1 MMNLDTLDFTKGA
14 GVVTVVTI
22 DDATGR
28 VLMVAHMNAEHADAV
43 ALYATKLAGRA
54 AGDWSMTGVDPE
66 GFDLREAV
74 RGECARLAFD
84 KPVHD
89 PETARVELVR
99 LVKRA
104 RAAG

>member
-1 MMNLDTLDFTKGA
+1 
-14 GVVTVVTI
+14 
-22 DDATGR
+22 
-28 VLMVAHMNAEHADAV
+28 
-43 ALYATKLAGRA
+43 
-54 AGDWSMTGVDPE
+54 MTGVDPE

-84 KPVHD
+84 KPVRD

-104 RAAG
+104 RAAGPGAIP